1 MGGFDLWVDAQ
12 GLGRAVALPSLFDSL
27 SGPRIKNISPKAR
40 RYYCQHPTISD
51 ARETFPGS
59 LFDGVVYAGAMV
71 GIGIC
76 QKNFC
81 DGRNSQLMS
90 QMCVNHHYTLA
101 KSRVYGAQRKRCR
114 AGQIGFDI
122 KSLMVI

>member
-1 MGGFDLWVDAQ
+1 VSDPLETSSLHRWRGGAALWW
-12 GLGRAVALPSLFDSL
+12 LRAGC
-27 SGPRIKNISPKAR
+27 GPAFSKSISPKAR
-40 RYYCQHPTISD
+40 KYCQHPTISD

-59 LFDGVVYAGAMV
+59 LFDGVVYAGAMM

-90 QMCVNHHYTLA
+90 QMCVNRHYTLA